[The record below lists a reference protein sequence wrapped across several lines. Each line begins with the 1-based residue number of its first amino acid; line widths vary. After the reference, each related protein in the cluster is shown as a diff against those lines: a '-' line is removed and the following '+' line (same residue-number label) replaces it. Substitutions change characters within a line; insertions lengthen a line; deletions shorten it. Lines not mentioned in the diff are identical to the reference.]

1 MVRNIGFKLQ
11 NSEVVMVMESSL
23 RMMIMKMMTMKMMPV
38 LIRMIC

>member
-38 LIRMIC
+38 FIRMIC